1 MKNVTKT
8 NAFFAFVVV
17 FYLFCSY
24 LISALG
30 SFGIIIPDYVLQFL
44 PQVILLVPC
53 LLYVVWMRPE
63 TVKDV
68 SYGAVSFGT
77 IIKVIGIT
85 YLILPTMMF
94 INGVSSMFVENKV
107 VDAMDRIFQYPLWF
121 RIVTMAL
128 LPAVVE
134 EFIFRGL
141 IFNGLKRRN
150 PLWAIIISG
159 FLFGAMH
166 MNINQF
172 LYAFVMGVFFAFVAY
187 ATGSMWPTMIMHFIY
202 NAQSVILS
210 HILMTYAGDMLEA
223 SENAAAVA
231 GEVDMLTMAV
241 AYVMVYGTILV
252 IALVGLVL
260 AALVYMSLCK
270 KNRGWESV
278 KRIFVKPYRT
288 TFDESQGKFID
299 GYFAVAVGLCILRMI
314 IVEIG

>member
-44 PQVILLVPC
+44 PQVILLIPC

-68 SYGAVSFGT
+68 SYEAVSVGT
-77 IIKVIGIT
+77 ILKVIAIT

-121 RIVTMAL
+121 RIATMAL

-223 SENAAAVA
+223 SEDAAAVA

-241 AYVMVYGTILV
+241 AYVTVYGTILA

-260 AALVYMSLCK
+260 ATLVYISLCK

-288 TFDESQGKFID
+288 TFDENQGKFID
-299 GYFAVAVGLCILRMI
+299 GYFVVAVGLCILRMI
-314 IVEIG
+314 IIEIG

>member
-30 SFGIIIPDYVLQFL
+30 RFGIIIPDYVLQFL

-68 SYGAVSFGT
+68 SYGAVSAGT
-77 IIKVIGIT
+77 ILKVIGIT

-107 VDAMDRIFQYPLWF
+107 VDAMDRLFQYPLWF

-128 LPAVVE
+128 LPAIVE

-150 PLWAIIISG
+150 PFWAIIVSG

-172 LYAFVMGVFFAFVAY
+172 LYAFVMGVFFSLVAY

-223 SENAAAVA
+223 SEDAATVA

-260 AALVYMSLCK
+260 AALVYISLCK

-288 TFDESQGKFID
+288 TFDEGQGKFID
-299 GYFAVAVGLCILRMI
+299 GYFVVAVGLCILHMI
-314 IVEIG
+314 INEIG